1 MEKDL
6 NKLKKIEWDKKLVLL
21 ILSGR
26 DNGSLKLIYEYFL
39 TTIDSKVYIICS
51 KIENLTILI
60 LKQCILII
68 NFVKEIMLIEI
79 FD

>member
-1 MEKDL
+1 M
-6 NKLKKIEWDKKLVLL
+6 L